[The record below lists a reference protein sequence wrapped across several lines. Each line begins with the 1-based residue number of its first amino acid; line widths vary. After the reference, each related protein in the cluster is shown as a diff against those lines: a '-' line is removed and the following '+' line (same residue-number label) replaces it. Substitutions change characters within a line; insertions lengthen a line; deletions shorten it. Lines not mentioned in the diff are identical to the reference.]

1 MLEPAQP
8 AAVSKSRRWRPRAVF
23 SCNIFNN
30 GLRQPSSGRYG
41 SPSGSQSSGE
51 GHAASRT
58 NFPVW
63 QFALTFKFAELF
75 FPGDAMGDGPSASS
89 PASESDD
96 GQLHKDFI
104 ALRMIT
110 MTSTSGPTF
119 APKWLYA
126 ASCSMQHNSY
136 NARVKR
142 PQSLDD
148 VDDEYTMSTTTN
160 SDETDQDEPLAG
172 DKDDHYHS
180 TGRNGVLFIPFSFST
195 DCLHGSLLTLAVSAV
210 TSGFCNLR
218 A

>member
-1 MLEPAQP
+1 MPSPFFSNVSPNAMCQLWRELIMTPSSPGVTSFLQPRHGRVGITLGCRQPNVADDDGPFEPVGTSRDSP
-8 AAVSKSRRWRPRAVF
+8 SRRNRPSVRVF
-23 SCNIFNN
+23 TMPRFTLS
-30 GLRQPSSGRYG
+30 
-41 SPSGSQSSGE
+41 
-51 GHAASRT
+51 
-58 NFPVW
+58 
-63 QFALTFKFAELF
+63 TFFIL
-75 FPGDAMGDGPSASS
+75 P
-89 PASESDD
+89 
-96 GQLHKDFI
+96 LHLLDNYDI
-104 ALRMIT
+104 
-110 MTSTSGPTF
+110 SGPTF

-160 SDETDQDEPLAG
+160 SDETDQDESLAG

>member
-1 MLEPAQP
+1 
-8 AAVSKSRRWRPRAVF
+8 
-23 SCNIFNN
+23 
-30 GLRQPSSGRYG
+30 
-41 SPSGSQSSGE
+41 
-51 GHAASRT
+51 
-58 NFPVW
+58 
-63 QFALTFKFAELF
+63 
-75 FPGDAMGDGPSASS
+75 MGDGPSAS
-89 PASESDD
+89 PPVSESDD

-142 PQSLDD
+142 PQHHVSPC
-148 VDDEYTMSTTTN
+148 TN
-160 SDETDQDEPLAG
+160 SDETDQDESLAG